1 MTKKIL
7 FMLAAIIIT
16 VSTLVYPTTRDLL
29 EVGLKPVTQ
38 LIDKVSIGVVE
49 KFDFL
54 KPGKPNESGLEP
66 EATVEAT
73 FPPITDAIEVPQATE
88 VPPVTDGAPIPDE
101 NSTAATPHVTV
112 DKGKGDLPIYKLHW
126 KSPVYTT
133 NFAHPDEGCQWQGI
147 AGQVLDSKGKPVSG
161 LIVRVTGLWMNEWE
175 KFTAVSGAPEFSAY
189 GPGGYEIFL
198 GNEPL
203 DSTQELRIQ
212 VFAAGN
218 LAQTYRFTFDTFSD
232 CERNLIIFNFRQ
244 R

>member
-1 MTKKIL
+1 MTRKIL

-16 VSTLVYPTTRDLL
+16 VSTLIYPTTRELL

-54 KPGKPNESGLEP
+54 KATRSNEGGLEP

-73 FPPITDAIEVPQATE
+73 FPPITDSVAIPQATE
-88 VPPVTDGAPIPDE
+88 VPPVTDGAPLPE
-101 NSTAATPHVTV
+101 ESTPVATPLVTV
-112 DKGKGDLPIYKLHW
+112 DKGKGDLPTYKLHW
-126 KSPVYTT
+126 KSPVYTS

-147 AGQVLDSKGKPVSG
+147 AGQVLDSSGKPVSG
-161 LIVRVTGLWMNEWE
+161 LIVRVTGVWMNKWV
-175 KFTAVSGAPEFSAY
+175 KYTAITGAPEASAY
-189 GPGGYEIFL
+189 GEGGYEIFL

-203 DSTQELRIQ
+203 DTSQLLRIQ

-218 LAQTYRFTFDTFSD
+218 LVQSYRFTFDTFSD
-232 CERNLIIFNFRQ
+232 CERNLIIFNFHQ